1 MTREYP
7 KLPRALRAELLRHV
21 GIGGASALAAK
32 TGLHVGVI
40 YRFVRDAN
48 VGARRSTIEA
58 LSRALGVAPESNGNG
73 AHHEEPVPPKP
84 ERPKPEAFTL
94 RVGLTV
100 KRAERLVSHCDLHG
114 ITMSSFVA
122 GLIDAKLDEIWG
134 KEEAS

>member
-1 MTREYP
+1 MTKEYP
-7 KLPRALRAELLRHV
+7 KLPRALRAELLRQV
-21 GIGGASALAAK
+21 GSVGAAVIAEK
-32 TGLHVGVI
+32 TGVTIGTI
-40 YRFVRDAN
+40 YRLVRSADI
-48 VGARRSTIEA
+48 GARRATINA
-58 LSRALGVAPESNGNG
+58 LAQHFGQTESNGNG
-73 AHHEEPVPPKP
+73 AHVEPTSPKP

-134 KEEAS
+134 KEAS